1 VVLWIEHL
9 ERINMALNPQSDGI
23 CRVLIAE
30 DDPDAVKQVQALLSA
45 GSYKIVAQLNSGL
58 TVVEEVIRTTPDVVL
73 MDISLPGKSGLE
85 ASIEIQQVRPTPIV
99 ILTMHDDEA
108 MVRRA
113 AEAGAGAFLVKP
125 PKNGDLER
133 AISIARARF
142 QDLLQLRA
150 LSARLQEEIR
160 QKEKLTQQ
168 LRDSQEAVLRAS
180 RLEATA
186 TLAGGIAHEFNN
198 LMLSVLGNA
207 ELLQSCI
214 ENQPESREMLEDI
227 IQAAHRASEISR
239 QILAYSRQ
247 GKYQCRRLNLNQ
259 CIQKAF
265 SLQQIKIPSNI
276 DLDLNLASGLFQID
290 ADENQVLQ
298 IIVNLLT
305 NAVESIEES
314 GHTGIATSNV
324 YLPRDYAF
332 RSLPPGNYV
341 QLMVFDDGCG
351 IEQDLLSRVFEP
363 FFSTKFPGRGLGL
376 SAVFGIVKNHHGH
389 IDIESTPG
397 KGTKVTV
404 LLPAV
409 IDQAGKE

>member
-1 VVLWIEHL
+1 
-9 ERINMALNPQSDGI
+9 MALNPQSDGI

-45 GSYKIVAQLNSGL
+45 GSYKIVSQLNSGL
-58 TVVEEVIRTTPDVVL
+58 PVVEEVIRTTPDVVL
-73 MDISLPGKSGLE
+73 MDISLPGKTGLE
-85 ASIEIQQVRPTPIV
+85 AAMEIQQVRPTPIV
-99 ILTMHDDEA
+99 ILTMHDDKA
-108 MVRRA
+108 MVRQA

-198 LMLSVLGNA
+198 LLLSVLGNA

-259 CIQKAF
+259 CIQKVF

-276 DLDLNLASGLFQID
+276 DLDLNLASSLFQID

-351 IEQDLLSRVFEP
+351 IKQDLLSRVFEP

-389 IDIESTPG
+389 IDIESTSG

-409 IDQAGKE
+409 VDQAAEE